1 MTIFTFITPRSTLN
15 LMKNFVYCPMCAAKL
30 ARGLIDGR
38 SRLHCKSCGW
48 INYKNPLPVVSCLI
62 SNKKGEVLL
71 IKRGIE
77 PCKGHWALPGGF
89 MEIDETPEE
98 AGKREL
104 FEETG
109 IKGKYARLVG
119 VRVHESKLYGPVL
132 VIGIEFKAKSF
143 KLEVGDD
150 AEDAKFFSPQKRPR
164 IPFRSQEELVR
175 EYVAMIAF

>member
-1 MTIFTFITPRSTLN
+1 MKDFT
-15 LMKNFVYCPMCAAKL
+15 YCPMC
-30 ARGLIDGR
+30 GLELKKGFVDGR
-38 SRLHCKSCGW
+38 PRLHCKSCKW

-71 IKRGIE
+71 IRRGIE

-109 IKGKYARLVG
+109 IKARPGRLIG

-132 VIGIEFKAKSF
+132 VIGIEYKAKSF
-143 KLEVGDD
+143 KIEVGDD
-150 AEDAKFFSPQKRPR
+150 AEDAGFFLPRKRPR
-164 IPFRSQEELVR
+164 IPFKSQEELLR
-175 EYVAMIAF
+175 EYLSLIA